1 MSVFSVART
10 YLAVT
15 KPDGSMLR
23 KEVILYHDARTGS
36 VGVKFVGE
44 SPLKGYAFDLM
55 ESEILRVKTSGV
67 QMQQLPDRI

>member
-1 MSVFSVART
+1 MFQVGRT
-10 YLAVT
+10 NLIIT

-23 KEVILYHDARTGS
+23 KEVILYADPGNKT

-55 ESEILRVKTSGV
+55 DSEIERIRTSGV
-67 QMQQLPDRI
+67 QMGTLPDRV

>member
-1 MSVFSVART
+1 MFQVGRT
-10 YLAVT
+10 NLAIT

-23 KEVILYHDARTGS
+23 KEVILYVDPTNQT

-55 ESEILRVKTSGV
+55 NSEIERIRTSGV
-67 QMQQLPDRI
+67 QMGELPDRA